1 VGSSELILLDTHALL
16 WLDLDDPALG
26 PTARKRTD
34 TALQQGCL
42 TISAISFWEVA
53 MLASKGRIV
62 MEMLP
67 ASWRRDL
74 LSSGLTELPVD
85 GEMGILATSLGDFH
99 SDPADRL
106 ILATAIVKRATL
118 ITADE
123 PILGWPHKLER
134 LDARV

>member
-1 VGSSELILLDTHALL
+1 
-16 WLDLDDPALG
+16 
-26 PTARKRTD
+26 
-34 TALQQGCL
+34 
-42 TISAISFWEVA
+42 

-85 GEMGILATSLGDFH
+85 GEMGILATNLRDFH

-134 LDARV
+134 LNARV